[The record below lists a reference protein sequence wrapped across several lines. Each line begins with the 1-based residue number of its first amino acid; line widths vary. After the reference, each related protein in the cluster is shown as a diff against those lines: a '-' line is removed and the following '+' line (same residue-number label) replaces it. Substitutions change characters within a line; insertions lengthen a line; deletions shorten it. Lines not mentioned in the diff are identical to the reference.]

1 MKRRILKQ
9 LRSKPDTEQ
18 HHNVYV
24 VLLDPAVG
32 RVRRVRAENPKR
44 DRRKPCVYV
53 GLSAIGPSKDRA
65 RGISSAILPRL
76 VPGSEECR
84 NAGQSHPKLP
94 QSHSNA
100 TPMRPQSQE

>member
-32 RVRRVRAENPKR
+32 RVRKVRAENPKR

-76 VPGSEECR
+76 VPDSEECR

-94 QSHSNA
+94 
-100 TPMRPQSQE
+100 RSQE

>member
-1 MKRRILKQ
+1 MKRRTFPRVRPEKQ
-9 LRSKPDTEQ
+9 PEH

-32 RVRRVRAENPKR
+32 RVRKVRAENPKR

-76 VPGSEECR
+76 VPDSEECR

-94 QSHSNA
+94 
-100 TPMRPQSQE
+100 RSQE